1 MIDTPAAATPPP
13 AIEAV
18 MREQA
23 LAVGYASASAREG
36 FAALLDLDHQ
46 LASILQS
53 TTEPMI
59 GQMRLTWWYEVL
71 EMLDREPVPAHPV
84 LQRLAASVLPSGV
97 RGADLAPMIE
107 GWEALLDDGEPLD
120 DTRVERHAEARGG
133 VLFASIGRL
142 LGQAGMAPL
151 GAAWAKAAVAP
162 PVPDVATRARLDG
175 GFVGIGRSADGE
187 GTQDGSRFE
196 RPGRS
201 GARKPSSPGPSARPS
216 STCRA
221 AGMAWPDR
229 ALNSEASSIPAKAGG
244 IASAGTLPPPSVRSA
259 SRAAQKL
266 DPGLC
271 RGGVKGGVSPHPT
284 PVQSERSRRPRENL
298 AAYA

>member
-59 GQMRLTWWYEVL
+59 GQMRLTWWYEAL
-71 EMLDREPVPAHPV
+71 EKLDHEAVPAHPV

-142 LGQAGMAPL
+142 LGQVGMAPL
-151 GAAWAKAAVAP
+151 GAAWAKADLAQHVS
-162 PVPDVATRARLDG
+162 DVAIRARIGTAASSELDAALTEKAPKTVRG
-175 GFVGIGRSADGE
+175 LSGLPVLARESL
-187 GTQDGSRFE
+187 R
-196 RPGRS
+196 RPDRL
-201 GARKPSSPGPSARPS
+201 PGHPL
-216 STCRA
+216 RA
-221 AGMAWPDR
+221 ARLAWH
-229 ALNSEASSIPAKAGG
+229 
-244 IASAGTLPPPSVRSA
+244 
-259 SRAAQKL
+259 
-266 DPGLC
+266 GLTG
-271 RGGVKGGVSPHPT
+271 R
-284 PVQSERSRRPRENL
+284 
-298 AAYA
+298 